1 MNKDGIFALYAR
13 VSSDKQAKDKT
24 IDSQV
29 AALKEKIAADG
40 GALIEDMMFID
51 AGVSGAT
58 LVRPELERLRDS
70 AAVGAVDRVYLLS
83 PDRLARKYAHQALL
97 LEEFSSAGV
106 AVHFLNHALGT
117 TPEEELLLQMQGMIA
132 EYERAKIIERH
143 RRGKLHRAKCGSINV
158 LSTAPYGYT
167 YIRKQLDGEPAQ
179 YIINLQQAKTVRQ
192 VFRWIGVERLS
203 IGEVCRRLSGAEIPT
218 QTGKTHWDR
227 SVIWG
232 MLQNPAYMG
241 RAAFGKTKAG
251 KLKPRVRPQKHSA
264 ETPKNPYSTQRTARD
279 AWIEIP
285 VPPLVSEELFQA
297 VQHQLD
303 ENRKRA
309 RIGSRGACYLL
320 QGLTVCGHCHY
331 AYYGKKISPS
341 TAKEKHQYA
350 YYRCIGTDAYR
361 FGGER
366 ICDNKQVRTQRLD
379 DVVWSQVLD
388 AIKNPKRLK
397 KEYENRLTKM
407 EGDAREL
414 FDTTALRKQKVQ
426 LEKGKSRLIDSYA
439 STIID
444 KDDFEPKIK
453 NLKIRLSQIDE
464 QIEKSVNTESAQYE
478 LFLVIDRLERFSKKV
493 GVTLDI
499 VDFNTK
505 REIIR
510 ALVKRVEIYKE
521 EVVVVFRIDP
531 EAPANDKT
539 CSTSSETGGSI
550 MHSCNRRNYRPLR
563 TARHRR
569 PTLHV
574 FHDVLLEKPLNEL
587 QHTTICNPIS
597 HFRKK
602 GSMWNRVK
610 VALQVRIYHPVVARF
625 QLPVHFPQ
633 RIFATQPLPKTV
645 APWLELMLKDRLN
658 YQFQRSLNHAVF
670 DNRYTERA
678 PTFAFGY
685 VHTSYRLRTIAPVP
699 QRMRQFGQI
708 AVSCLRESLHAH
720 TVHTR
725 RPGVPFDQCP
735 AQLQRIKA

>member
-24 IDSQV
+24 IDSQI

-40 GALIEDMMFID
+40 GTLIEDMMFID

-70 AAVGAVDRVYLLS
+70 AAIGAVDRVYFLS

-106 AVHFLNHALGT
+106 TVHFLNHAVGT

-143 RRGKLHRAKCGSINV
+143 RRGKLHRAKGGSVNV

-167 YIRKQLDGEPAQ
+167 YIRKQVDGEPAQ
-179 YIINLQQAKTVRQ
+179 YIVNLQQAKTVRQ
-192 VFRWIGVERLS
+192 VFHWIGVERLS
-203 IGEVCRRLSGAEIPT
+203 IGEVCRRLSEAEIRT
-218 QTGKTHWDR
+218 QTGKPHWDR

-241 RAAFGKTKAG
+241 RAAFGKTKVG

-264 ETPKNPYSTQRTARD
+264 ETPKRPYSTQRTDRD
-279 AWIEIP
+279 TWIEIP
-285 VPPLVSEELFQA
+285 VPPLVSGELFQA

-341 TAKEKHQYA
+341 TAKGKRQYA

-366 ICDNKQVRTQRLD
+366 ICDNKQVRTKRLD
-379 DVVWSQVLD
+379 DVVWAQVLN
-388 AIKNPKRLK
+388 AIKHPKRLQ
-397 KEYENRLTKM
+397 KEYENRLNRM
-407 EGDAREL
+407 EGDAHDL
-414 FDTTALRKQKVQ
+414 FDTTALMKQKA
-426 LEKGKSRLIDSYA
+426 LLKKGKSRLIDSYA
-439 STIID
+439 SSIID

-453 NLKIRLSQIDE
+453 TLKIKLAQIDE
-464 QIEKSVNTESAQYE
+464 QIEQSIRTEGAQHE
-478 LFLVIDRLERFSKKV
+478 LFLVINRLEEFAKKV
-493 GVTLDI
+493 DVTLDA

-531 EAPANDKT
+531 EAPANDG
-539 CSTSSETGGSI
+539 TSCASPSETGGSV
-550 MHSCNRRNYRPLR
+550 MHSCNRRNLAAVGKSISSLCVRPVDGG
-563 TARHRR
+563 AAS
-569 PTLHV
+569 
-574 FHDVLLEKPLNEL
+574 E
-587 QHTTICNPIS
+587 
-597 HFRKK
+597 
-602 GSMWNRVK
+602 
-610 VALQVRIYHPVVARF
+610 Y
-625 QLPVHFPQ
+625 
-633 RIFATQPLPKTV
+633 TV
-645 APWLELMLKDRLN
+645 
-658 YQFQRSLNHAVF
+658 
-670 DNRYTERA
+670 
-678 PTFAFGY
+678 
-685 VHTSYRLRTIAPVP
+685 
-699 QRMRQFGQI
+699 
-708 AVSCLRESLHAH
+708 
-720 TVHTR
+720 
-725 RPGVPFDQCP
+725 
-735 AQLQRIKA
+735 

>member
-550 MHSCNRRNYRPLR
+550 MHSCNRRNQSS
-563 TARHRR
+563 A
-569 PTLHV
+569 
-574 FHDVLLEKPLNEL
+574 
-587 QHTTICNPIS
+587 
-597 HFRKK
+597 
-602 GSMWNRVK
+602 VK
-610 VALQVRIYHPVVARF
+610 SVHAL
-625 QLPVHFPQ
+625 
-633 RIFATQPLPKTV
+633 
-645 APWLELMLKDRLN
+645 
-658 YQFQRSLNHAVF
+658 
-670 DNRYTERA
+670 
-678 PTFAFGY
+678 
-685 VHTSYRLRTIAPVP
+685 
-699 QRMRQFGQI
+699 
-708 AVSCLRESLHAH
+708 CLRCVDGSGISRFA
-720 TVHTR
+720 V
-725 RPGVPFDQCP
+725 VSIC
-735 AQLQRIKA
+735 

>member
-24 IDSQV
+24 IDSQI

-40 GALIEDMMFID
+40 GTLIEDMMFVD

-70 AAVGAVDRVYLLS
+70 AAIGAIDRVYFLS

-106 AVHFLNHALGT
+106 SVHFLNHAVGT

-143 RRGKLHRAKCGSINV
+143 RRGKLHRAKDGSVNV

-167 YIRKQLDGEPAQ
+167 YIRKQIDGEPAQ
-179 YIINLQQAKTVRQ
+179 YIVNLRQAKTVRQ
-192 VFRWIGVERLS
+192 VFHWIGVERLS
-203 IGEVCRRLSGAEIPT
+203 IGEVCRRLSEAEIPT

-264 ETPKNPYSTQRTARD
+264 ETPKNPYSTHRTDRD
-279 AWIEIP
+279 TWIEIP

-309 RIGSRGACYLL
+309 RIGRRGACYLL
-320 QGLTVCGHCHY
+320 QGLTVCGHCRY

-341 TAKEKHQYA
+341 TAKGKRQYA
-350 YYRCIGTDAYR
+350 YYRCVGTDAYR

-366 ICDNKQVRTQRLD
+366 ICDNKQVRTERLD
-379 DVVWSQVLD
+379 DVVWAQVLN
-388 AIKNPKRLK
+388 AIKHPKRLK
-397 KEYENRLTKM
+397 KEYENRLNRM
-407 EGDAREL
+407 EGDARSL
-414 FDTTALRKQKVQ
+414 FDTTALKKQKAQ

-439 STIID
+439 SSIID
-444 KDDFEPKIK
+444 KEEFEPKIK
-453 NLKIRLSQIDE
+453 TLKIKLAQIDE
-464 QIEKSVNTESAQYE
+464 QIEQSIKTEGAQHE
-478 LFLVIDRLERFSKKV
+478 LFLVINRLEEFAKKV
-493 GVTLDI
+493 DITLDA

-510 ALVKRVEIYKE
+510 ALVKRVEIYKN

-531 EAPANDKT
+531 EAPASDE
-539 CSTSSETGGSI
+539 TSCTSPSGTGGSI
-550 MHSCNRRNYRPLR
+550 MHSCNRRNFAITGECVPALCTGLMGATVEDAIRSGR
-563 TARHRR
+563 CHHR
-569 PTLHV
+569 
-574 FHDVLLEKPLNEL
+574 
-587 QHTTICNPIS
+587 
-597 HFRKK
+597 
-602 GSMWNRVK
+602 
-610 VALQVRIYHPVVARF
+610 ALGRWHAGTGVR
-625 QLPVHFPQ
+625 
-633 RIFATQPLPKTV
+633 
-645 APWLELMLKDRLN
+645 LM
-658 YQFQRSLNHAVF
+658 
-670 DNRYTERA
+670 
-678 PTFAFGY
+678 G
-685 VHTSYRLRTIAPVP
+685 
-699 QRMRQFGQI
+699 
-708 AVSCLRESLHAH
+708 
-720 TVHTR
+720 
-725 RPGVPFDQCP
+725 
-735 AQLQRIKA
+735 